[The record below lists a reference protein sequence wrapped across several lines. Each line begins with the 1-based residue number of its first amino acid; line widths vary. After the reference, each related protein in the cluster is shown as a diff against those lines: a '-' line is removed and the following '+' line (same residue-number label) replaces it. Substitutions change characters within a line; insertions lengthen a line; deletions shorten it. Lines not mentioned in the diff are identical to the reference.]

1 MTTEKNKVLSVQLGK
16 TLGLTKVLIT
26 DPKKALKSEKNLV

>member
-1 MTTEKNKVLSVQLGK
+1 MYLNKTKVESVQLGK
-16 TLGLTKVLIT
+16 TLGLTEVTIT